1 MGSIIRSISFKN
13 FYNFYGDYNDNIYYF
28 GEGLN
33 IVNADNG
40 MGKSKIFNGF
50 LWVIKDQVYDADTKT
65 TISADLTPLKLLSDK
80 AKLLDDT
87 PIMGVRI
94 VFDCDNIRYEVC
106 KSIRYEKKVQNPST
120 SNTSDWEIKQPRI
133 DILQTDL
140 ISNNTITIYDTDEQ
154 KKILNSYIINPDMQ
168 SYALLQGEAI
178 DNIVDLSNAKRLAS
192 TVEALTDIGELKNI
206 ERTCQV
212 LAQNAGRD
220 LQTKQSAQAN
230 DQFEFE
236 SLAKKKKFLEEQIV
250 KYNESRDVYQA
261 DLERA
266 KETYEKLLSKIANT
280 EKRVEYREKIKR
292 IKADIA
298 RVVEERDQLLAS
310 VNDKLFKSNM
320 PWILLNTN
328 GYVDQYIELREQYMK
343 DRAKIEILS
352 NPGSFF
358 SPLPEGS
365 PDDGSLKMML
375 QKGCCFVCGREAKK
389 GSPEWRHIESVLN
402 RSKQIEES
410 ASVNDLHSFFGDIQ
424 KSVTSLTNVDEIK
437 GDIAC
442 VILQSNQLEGKIK
455 KLNQDLKDT
464 TSEFLNYG
472 GEDSSKD
479 KDADENLV
487 NRFAR
492 AQSDQKKY
500 ADLIKE
506 AEKQIQKAEED
517 IKRID
522 QDMKKCG
529 GKDVPQEYEDMK
541 DLIDDA
547 RIMFSNMK
555 ERIYN
560 EVISTLEK
568 KANHFYQELTK
579 GNAVY
584 GGHLKFERTSY
595 DTIDINVI
603 DARGNQL
610 TEASEGFQRMK
621 KVAIVMAI
629 ISSKLGE
636 SHFVYPF
643 IADAPFSAYGRNFIN
658 NFLEAVPAVF
668 NQSIILIKELYD
680 VNAATLIT
688 DDGNKLLDRL
698 KDGEI
703 EGSFY
708 VNSIINDEGA
718 TLVDGKGD
726 RITQTTKI
734 EQRKAPCYE

>member
-50 LWVIKDQVYDADTKT
+50 LWVITNQVYDADTKSKV
-65 TISADLTPLKLLSDK
+65 SADSTPLKLLSDK
-80 AKLLDDT
+80 AKLLDDI
-87 PIMGVRI
+87 PIMGVKI
-94 VFDCDNIRYEVC
+94 IFDCDNIRYEVC
-106 KSIRYEKKVQNPST
+106 KSIRYEKKVSNPST
-120 SNTSDWEIKQPRI
+120 SNPNDWDIKQPRV

-140 ISNNTITIYDTDEQ
+140 ISNNTITIYGTEEQ
-154 KKILNSYIINPDMQ
+154 EKILNSYIINPDMQ

-212 LAQNAGRD
+212 LDQNAGKD
-220 LQTKQSAQAN
+220 LQAKQSAQAKN
-230 DQFEFE
+230 QSEFE
-236 SLAKKKKFLEEQIV
+236 SLVKKKKFLEEQIE
-250 KYNESRDVYQA
+250 KYKESRDVYQA
-261 DLERA
+261 ELESA

-280 EKRVEYREKIKR
+280 EKRVEYRGEIKR
-292 IKADIA
+292 IKADIE
-298 RVVEERDQLLAS
+298 RVIEERDQLLAS

-328 GYVDQYIELREQYMK
+328 GYVDQYIELREQYTK
-343 DRAKIEILS
+343 DRAKIELLS
-352 NPGSFF
+352 NPDSFF
-358 SPLPEGS
+358 SSLPEGS
-365 PDDGSLKMML
+365 PDDGSLKLML

-389 GSPEWRHIESVLN
+389 GSSEWRHIESVLN
-402 RSKQIEES
+402 RSKHLEES
-410 ASVNDLHSFFGDIQ
+410 ANVNDLHSFFGDIQ
-424 KSVTSLTNVDEIK
+424 KNVTSLTNVDQIH
-437 GDIAC
+437 GDVAC
-442 VILQSNQLEGKIK
+442 AILQSRQLEEQINKLKK
-455 KLNQDLKDT
+455 KLQET

-487 NRFAR
+487 NRFAT
-492 AQSDQKKY
+492 AQSSQKKF
-500 ADLIKE
+500 ADLIK
-506 AEKQIQKAEED
+506 AADQQIQNAEED

-595 DTIDINVI
+595 DTIDINVV

-636 SHFVYPF
+636 NHFVYPF

-658 NFLEAVPAVF
+658 NFLEAVPLVF

-680 VNAATLIT
+680 VNAYTLIT
-688 DDGNKLLDRL
+688 EDGNKLLDRL

-708 VNSIINDEGA
+708 VNSIVNDEGSV
-718 TLVDGKGD
+718 LVDGKGD
-726 RITQTTKI
+726 RITQTTKV
-734 EQRKAPCYE
+734 EQRKAPRYE

>member
-1 MGSIIRSISFKN
+1 M
-13 FYNFYGDYNDNIYYF
+13 
-28 GEGLN
+28 
-33 IVNADNG
+33 
-40 MGKSKIFNGF
+40 
-50 LWVIKDQVYDADTKT
+50 
-65 TISADLTPLKLLSDK
+65 
-80 AKLLDDT
+80 
-87 PIMGVRI
+87 
-94 VFDCDNIRYEVC
+94 
-106 KSIRYEKKVQNPST
+106 
-120 SNTSDWEIKQPRI
+120 
-133 DILQTDL
+133 
-140 ISNNTITIYDTDEQ
+140 
-154 KKILNSYIINPDMQ
+154 
-168 SYALLQGEAI
+168 
-178 DNIVDLSNAKRLAS
+178 
-192 TVEALTDIGELKNI
+192 
-206 ERTCQV
+206 
-212 LAQNAGRD
+212 
-220 LQTKQSAQAN
+220 
-230 DQFEFE
+230 
-236 SLAKKKKFLEEQIV
+236 
-250 KYNESRDVYQA
+250 
-261 DLERA
+261 
-266 KETYEKLLSKIANT
+266 
-280 EKRVEYREKIKR
+280 
-292 IKADIA
+292 
-298 RVVEERDQLLAS
+298 
-310 VNDKLFKSNM
+310 
-320 PWILLNTN
+320 
-328 GYVDQYIELREQYMK
+328 
-343 DRAKIEILS
+343 
-352 NPGSFF
+352 
-358 SPLPEGS
+358 
-365 PDDGSLKMML
+365 
-375 QKGCCFVCGREAKK
+375 
-389 GSPEWRHIESVLN
+389 
-402 RSKQIEES
+402 
-410 ASVNDLHSFFGDIQ
+410 NDLHSFFGDIQ

-492 AQSDQKKY
+492 AQGDQKKY
-500 ADLIKE
+500 ADLIRE

-529 GKDVPQEYEDMK
+529 GKDVPHEYEDMK

-658 NFLEAVPAVF
+658 NFL
-668 NQSIILIKELYD
+668 LI
-680 VNAATLIT
+680 
-688 DDGNKLLDRL
+688 
-698 KDGEI
+698 
-703 EGSFY
+703 
-708 VNSIINDEGA
+708 
-718 TLVDGKGD
+718 
-726 RITQTTKI
+726 
-734 EQRKAPCYE
+734 